1 MKWRTT
7 NCILWN
13 FHSLWGRLKTGEVS
27 VEEVLQRNVNNMIN
41 EQFKLFVSAMICLL
55 NLKLVNVES
64 TKTSLRR
71 IFRKIVQLN
80 EEKVKQR
87 ALFLLFSWRWC
98 LESVLSLLCHELTGR
113 NVFFLRAVDIYLTA
127 LHRSFRK
134 CSRSTWWTNCTKI
147 FGTTLALLTAKLPFW
162 LCIFCRP
169 SLCLYAINSHLLNAE
184 NAKNVAMWP
193 VMCTTPTH
201 WPKQNSI

>member
-1 MKWRTT
+1 M
-7 NCILWN
+7 
-13 FHSLWGRLKTGEVS
+13 S

-87 ALFLLFSWRWC
+87 ALFLL
-98 LESVLSLLCHELTGR
+98 
-113 NVFFLRAVDIYLTA
+113 
-127 LHRSFRK
+127 
-134 CSRSTWWTNCTKI
+134 
-147 FGTTLALLTAKLPFW
+147 
-162 LCIFCRP
+162 
-169 SLCLYAINSHLLNAE
+169 
-184 NAKNVAMWP
+184 
-193 VMCTTPTH
+193 
-201 WPKQNSI
+201 Q